1 MRNDTRGFQTDAI
14 HAGEAENSSSTPVS
28 FGATSDAVYYR
39 TGNPTLA
46 AFEAKAAA
54 LDGGTHGVSAA
65 CGMAAVSQTL
75 LTLLSAGSR
84 LVCHHTVYHWSREL
98 LHRELPR
105 FGVEVV
111 PVDMRESAELAAA
124 LETPADVVY
133 FEPLANPTL
142 DIVDAPAVIAAAHGA
157 GAKAVVDAT
166 WLSPYLFRPLEHGAD
181 AVIHSATKFL
191 CGHGDALAGVVVT
204 RDAELAGE
212 LVRVRNSFGGILGPM
227 NAYLLMRGMKTLPI
241 RMHRHCAN
249 AQAVAEFLERHPK
262 VTQVWYPGLAGTRG
276 HDIARAQWAGY
287 GGMLGFALESR
298 AARDAFMDRVELCK
312 PWVSLGD
319 AASLVHDARS
329 ENRIRM
335 SVGLEDCADIERDLE
350 QAIG

>member
-1 MRNDTRGFQTDAI
+1 MRNDTRGFRTNAI
-14 HAGEAENSSSTPVS
+14 HAGEAEHTSSTPIS
-28 FGATSDAVYYR
+28 LGATSDAVYYR

-46 AFEAKAAA
+46 AFEAKVAA
-54 LDGGTHGVSAA
+54 LDNGTHAVSTA

-84 LVCHHTVYHWSREL
+84 LVCHHSVYHWSTEL

-111 PVDMRESAELAAA
+111 QIDMRERAELAAA

-133 FEPLANPTL
+133 FEPLSNPSL
-142 DIVDAPAVIAAAHGA
+142 DIVDAPAVIAAAHAA

-181 AVIHSATKFL
+181 AVVHSATKFL
-191 CGHGDALAGVVVT
+191 CGHGDALAGVVAT
-204 RDAELAGE
+204 RDSEFAAE

-227 NAYLLMRGMKTLPI
+227 NAYLLLRGMKTLPI
-241 RMHRHCAN
+241 RMRQHCEN
-249 AQAVAEFLERHPK
+249 ARAIAGYLERHPR
-262 VTQVWYPGLAGTRG
+262 VIRVWYPGLAGTRG
-276 HDIARAQWAGY
+276 HDIARRQWAGY
-287 GGMLGFALESR
+287 GGMLSFALESR
-298 AARDAFMDRVELCK
+298 DARDAFLARVELCK

-319 AASLVHDARS
+319 AASLVHHGRS
-329 ENRIRM
+329 DNRIRM

>member
-1 MRNDTRGFQTDAI
+1 MRNDTRGFHTDAV
-14 HAGEAENSSSTPVS
+14 HAGEAEHSSSTPIS
-28 FGATSDAVYYR
+28 LGATSDAVYYR

-46 AFEAKAAA
+46 AFEAKAAT
-54 LDGGTHGVSAA
+54 LDNGTHAVSAA

-111 PVDMRESAELAAA
+111 PVDMRESAELATA

-133 FEPLANPTL
+133 FEPLSNPTL
-142 DIVDAPAVIAAAHGA
+142 DIVDAPAAIAAAHAA

-181 AVIHSATKFL
+181 VVIHSATKFL
-191 CGHGDALAGVVVT
+191 CGHGDALAGVAVT
-204 RDAELAGE
+204 RDGGLAEE
-212 LVRVRNSFGGILGPM
+212 LVRVRNTFGGILGAM

-241 RMHRHCAN
+241 RMRQHCAN
-249 AQAVAEFLERHPK
+249 AQAIAEFLERHPG
-262 VTQVWYPGLAGTRG
+262 VTQVWYPGLSGTRG
-276 HDIARAQWAGY
+276 HDIAREQWAGF

-298 AARDAFMDRVELCK
+298 EARDAFLDRVELCK